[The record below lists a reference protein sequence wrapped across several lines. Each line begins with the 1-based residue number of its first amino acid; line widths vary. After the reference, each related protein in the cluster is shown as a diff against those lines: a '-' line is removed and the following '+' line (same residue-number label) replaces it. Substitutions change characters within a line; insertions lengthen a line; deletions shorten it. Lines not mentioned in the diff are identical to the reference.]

1 MYNLGKVFGL
11 LILLTVLGSCSDDEG
26 SLSSGNGNSQNLN
39 NRSTGASAN
48 ELLSET
54 TYTNLIIEAV
64 YVDGFRP
71 EASSL
76 NNLVSFLDSRL
87 NKSGGISIIERDI
100 PAQPYDTYTIEEVRQ
115 VEDEFRTQF
124 SSGNTIA
131 VFVLFAENAS
141 ASDSGNNVV
150 LGTAYRNTSLVMYQ
164 STIENFSGGLN
175 QPNRVT
181 VETAVY
187 AHEFCHIMGLVNLGT
202 PLTSQHEDPDN
213 DKHCNVTNCLMQAQL
228 ESGNIF
234 DMMSA
239 LGSGVPNLDAQCIA
253 DLQANGGK

>member
-1 MYNLGKVFGL
+1 M
-11 LILLTVLGSCSDDEG
+11 
-26 SLSSGNGNSQNLN
+26 N
-39 NRSTGASAN
+39 NRNTGDSAN
-48 ELLSET
+48 DLLSES
-54 TYTNLIIEAV
+54 TYTNLVIEAV

-71 EASSL
+71 ENASL
-76 NNLVSFLDSRL
+76 TNLVSFLNSRL
-87 NKSGGISIIERDI
+87 NKSGGISIVERDI

-124 SSGNTIA
+124 TSGNTIA

-141 ASDSGNNVV
+141 ATDNGNNVV

-202 PLTSQHEDPDN
+202 PLQSQHEDPDN
-213 DKHCNVTNCLMQAQL
+213 DKHCNVANCLMRAQL

-234 DMMSA
+234 DMMNA
-239 LGSGVPNLDAQCIA
+239 LGSGVPSIDAQCIA
-253 DLQANGGK
+253 DLQANGGR